1 MIVVIGKCITVTTSA
16 WHTSICKC
24 ITILPQKSCTSID
37 TPCWM
42 NWAHMKSSDQC
53 LPFPLDH
60 CMLSCFCYLSIFV
73 GATFFCI
80 CNFHIFTWMVICQAQ
95 LVIYFMLKYAM
106 EILLSESSVV
116 TTYYFSWSTSAVAI
130 FLAILGLTVL
140 PVNAIVGSYIT
151 NLFEDR

>member
-1 MIVVIGKCITVTTSA
+1 MVNANAFQLLHLRDIQAYVNV
-16 WHTSICKC
+16 
-24 ITILPQKSCTSID
+24 LLF
-37 TPCWM
+37 
-42 NWAHMKSSDQC
+42 C
-53 LPFPLDH
+53 LKRVGHLLTHH
-60 CMLSCFCYLSIFV
+60 CMLICFCYLSIFV

-80 CNFHIFTWMVICQAQ
+80 CNFHIFTWVVICQAQ